1 MKRSGITRTS
11 LVVLTKPDGVPE
23 DVDLSEMAIG
33 IEEELAGG
41 NRHRENDATGGD
53 ERKVR
58 DVELSD
64 GNTARRLARPS
75 PTAW

>member
-1 MKRSGITRTS
+1 MARLEKTYVVKRSGITRTS

-41 NRHRENDATGGD
+41 NEHRENDALGGD

-58 DVELSD
+58 DV
-64 GNTARRLARPS
+64 RFV
-75 PTAW
+75 